1 PKPNMVTN
9 DAKLNSSKPD
19 FKTGPIKTAP
29 IKPTAGDGH
38 KKRDKIIITVPT
50 IQKVLLGEFR
60 NLNNGFVITISAPM
74 SSSARDMAIIKDMIS
89 ITCQSSFPETKTEE
103 YKISIDLN
111 TFLVCDN
118 ATAKIPTIQGKIMS
132 FRKTINK
139 NITNIEIK

>member
-1 PKPNMVTN
+1 MVTK

-19 FKTGPIKTAP
+19 FKTGPIRTAP

-38 KKRDKIIITVPT
+38 KKRDKTIITMPM
-50 IQKVLLGEFR
+50 IQNVLLGEFR
-60 NLNNGFVITISAPM
+60 NLNNGFVIITSAPI

-89 ITCQSSFPETKTEE
+89 ITCQSSFPDTNTEE
-103 YKISIDLN
+103 YKISIDFN

-118 ATAKIPTIQGKIMS
+118 ATANMPTIQGKIMS

-139 NITNIEIK
+139 NITNIDIK